1 MEQDTA
7 AAGYATDLRVRLGPL
22 TLANPV
28 LVASGTFGYGEEYA
42 DFVDLTRLGAVVVKG
57 ISLEA
62 RAGNPPPRIVETPSG
77 MINAIG
83 LENVGV
89 DKFLEEKLP
98 ALQSRRVPVIV
109 NILGNTADQYVELAS
124 RLDGIAGI
132 AALELNISCPNVKE
146 GGMAFGADPA
156 MAGRL
161 VEKVRQATRL
171 PLITKLTPN
180 VTSIAAVAK
189 AVEAAGTDI
198 VSCINT
204 VSALAVDAFSRRPK
218 LANLVGGLSGP
229 AIKPI
234 ALRCVYETVQ
244 SVRCPVI
251 GIGGIAS
258 AVDAMEFLLVGARAI
273 QVGTANFVR
282 PTATMEIIE
291 GMERVLRFLGLSRI
305 EDYIG
310 TLDSECRFPFAEE
323 ACRF

>member
-1 MEQDTA
+1 
-7 AAGYATDLRVRLGPL
+7 
-22 TLANPV
+22 
-28 LVASGTFGYGEEYA
+28 
-42 DFVDLTRLGAVVVKG
+42 
-57 ISLEA
+57 
-62 RAGNPPPRIVETPSG
+62 
-77 MINAIG
+77 
-83 LENVGV
+83 VGV
-89 DKFLEEKLP
+89 EKFLEEKLP

-161 VEKVRQATRL
+161 VEKVRRATRL

-180 VTSIAAVAK
+180 VTSIAAVAR

-204 VSALAVDAFSRRPK
+204 VSALAVDVFSRRPK

-251 GIGGIAS
+251 GIGGITS

-282 PTATMEIIE
+282 PTATMEILE

-310 TLDSECRFPFAEE
+310 TLDAECRFPFAEE